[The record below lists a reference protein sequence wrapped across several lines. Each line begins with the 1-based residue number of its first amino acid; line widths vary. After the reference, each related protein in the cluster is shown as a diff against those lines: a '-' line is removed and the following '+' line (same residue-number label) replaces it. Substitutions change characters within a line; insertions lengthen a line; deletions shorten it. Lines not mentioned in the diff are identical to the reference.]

1 METRANYILIGS
13 FMMAVLLG
21 SFLFVYWLAVTAESR
36 ENVFVKI
43 VFPAPVTGLPVGG
56 QVLFNGIPIGNV
68 SALDFDPK
76 NPKVVVATVRVKP
89 NTPLRTDTTAS
100 LNFTGLTGV
109 AYVDLNGGSLD
120 APLLIKKDDDSEEIP
135 VMYAE
140 RSLFD
145 DIVSGARDV
154 LKKADSALSSV
165 DGFLKEN
172 SPTVTK
178 TLKNVEE
185 FSAALA
191 ANSDGVSD
199 FMANLSSVSK
209 ALTSLSGRMEGLV
222 DQGERILA
230 AVPSDDVT
238 KIVQNLSEFSDGL
251 VNARK
256 SIDKVMADAEVAA
269 KDLQT
274 FTGGLNSSLEDV
286 QKIVKAVDPEDVRKT
301 VHGAAAIG
309 ELLEKRTP
317 QIDSLIAS
325 TSSAMDN
332 ISEISATIRD
342 RKEAISEVIKNSNAV
357 LGKVDTLVSRGVEIA
372 QAVDPN
378 RVSNIVANVDTFSTG
393 LNSTLGNVDAIV
405 ANIDPKKVGEAVDGA
420 AAVVTNINEQKQQIN
435 DIIASTKSTI
445 QNFEAFSATVRGQD
459 DRIIGLVDDVR
470 SAANAFTQTLAD
482 ADGILKAVDPDQVSS
497 IVGSVASVTGGLSE
511 NKDSIDAMIASA
523 RNAAANVEKMTDDLS
538 KRTPDVD
545 QIITD
550 AKAMT
555 ATLNA
560 TSVRIQ
566 GIVDQVGTMVEG
578 DGEGLIVEATKA
590 ATAIRKVAEAFESR
604 ADSIA
609 GGLSKFATQG
619 SADFTAAMSQ
629 VNRTLVSIQRAVE
642 SFDRNPNRI
651 IFGGEAV
658 PTYTGGRRR

>member
-36 ENVFVKI
+36 ENVFVRI
-43 VFPAPVTGLPVGG
+43 IFPAPVTGLPIGG

-68 SALDFDPK
+68 SALDFDPQ

-120 APLLIKKDDDSEEIP
+120 APLLIKRDSDEVP
-135 VMYAE
+135 VMHAE

-154 LKKADSALSSV
+154 LKEADSALSSI

-185 FSAALA
+185 FSSALA
-191 ANSDGVSD
+191 ANSAGVSD

-209 ALTSLSGRMEGLV
+209 ALTGLSGRMEKLV

-238 KIVQNLSEFSDGL
+238 NIVQNVSSFSDSL
-251 VNARK
+251 ANARQ
-256 SIDKVMADAEVAA
+256 SIETIMAEAETAA
-269 KDLQT
+269 KDLKT

-286 QKIVKAVDPEDVRKT
+286 QKIVRAVDPEDIRKT
-301 VHGAAAIG
+301 VQGAAAIG
-309 ELLEKRTP
+309 ELLEKRSP
-317 QIDSLIAS
+317 EIDSLIAS
-325 TSSAMDN
+325 TSSTMDN
-332 ISEISATIRD
+332 ISEISGTIRD
-342 RKEAISEVIKNSNAV
+342 RKEAISEVIKSTNRV
-357 LGKVDTLVSRGVEIA
+357 IGKVDTFVTRGNELA
-372 QAVDPN
+372 QAIDPD

-393 LNSTLGNVDAIV
+393 LNSTLGNVDQIV
-405 ANIDPKKVGEAVDGA
+405 ANIDPQKVGEAVDGA
-420 AAVVTNINEQKQQIN
+420 AAVVSNINAQKEQIN
-435 DIIASTKSTI
+435 EIIASTKSTI
-445 QNFEAFSATVRGQD
+445 QNFEAFSATVRGED
-459 DRIIGLVDDVR
+459 DRIVGLVDDVR
-470 SAANAFTQTLAD
+470 AAANAFTQTLTD
-482 ADGILKAVDPDQVSS
+482 ADGILKAVDPDQVST
-497 IVGSVASVTGGLSE
+497 IVGSVANVTGGLSE
-511 NKDSIDAMIASA
+511 NKESIDAMIASA
-523 RNAAANVEKMTDDLS
+523 RTAAANVEKMTNDLS
-538 KRTPDVD
+538 QRTPDVD

-550 AKAMT
+550 AKQMT

-560 TSVRIQ
+560 TSTRIQ

-609 GGLSKFATQG
+609 GGLSKFANQG
-619 SADFTAAMSQ
+619 SADFVAAMSQ

-651 IFGGEAV
+651 LFGGEAV
-658 PTYTGGRRR
+658 PTYTGGGHRR

>member
-36 ENVFVKI
+36 ENVFVRI
-43 VFPAPVTGLPVGG
+43 IFPAPVTGLPVGG

-68 SALDFDPK
+68 SALDFDPQ

-89 NTPLRTDTTAS
+89 HTPLRTDTIAS

-120 APLLIKKDDDSEEIP
+120 APLLIKPDSDEVP
-135 VMYAE
+135 VMHAE

-154 LKKADSALSSV
+154 LKQADSALNSI

-185 FSAALA
+185 FSSALA
-191 ANSDGVSD
+191 ANSAGVSD

-209 ALTSLSGRMEGLV
+209 ALTSLSGRMEKLV

-238 KIVQNLSEFSDGL
+238 KIVQNISEFSDGL
-251 VNARK
+251 ANARQ

-269 KDLQT
+269 KDLQA
-274 FTGGLNSSLEDV
+274 FTSGLNSSLEDV

-301 VHGAAAIG
+301 VKGAAAIG
-309 ELLEKRTP
+309 ELLEKRSP
-317 QIDSLIAS
+317 DIDSLIAS
-325 TSSAMDN
+325 TSTAMDN
-332 ISEISATIRD
+332 ISDISGTIRD
-342 RKEAISEVIKNSNAV
+342 RKEAISDVIKSTNAV
-357 LGKVDTLVSRGVEIA
+357 IGKVDTFITRGNELA
-372 QAVDPN
+372 QAIDPD
-378 RVSNIVANVDTFSTG
+378 RVSNIVTNVDTFSTG
-393 LNSTLGNVDAIV
+393 LNSTLGNVDQIV
-405 ANIDPKKVGEAVDGA
+405 ANIDPQKVGEAVDGA
-420 AAVVTNINEQKQQIN
+420 AAVVANINAQKEQIN
-435 DIIASTKSTI
+435 EIIASTKSTV
-445 QNFEAFSATVRGQD
+445 QNFESFSATVRGQD

-482 ADGILKAVDPDQVSS
+482 ADGILKAVDPDQVSN
-497 IVGSVASVTGGLSE
+497 IVGSVANVTGGLSE
-511 NKDSIDAMIASA
+511 NKESIDAMIASA
-523 RNAAANVEKMTDDLS
+523 RNAAANVEKMTNDLS
-538 KRTPDVD
+538 QRTPDVD

-550 AKAMT
+550 AKEMT

-560 TSVRIQ
+560 TSTRIQ

-590 ATAIRKVAEAFESR
+590 ATAIRKVADAFESR

-609 GGLSKFATQG
+609 GGLSKFANQG
-619 SADFTAAMSQ
+619 SADFIAAMSQ

-658 PTYTGGRRR
+658 PTYTGGGHRR

>member
-36 ENVFVKI
+36 ENVFVRI
-43 VFPAPVTGLPVGG
+43 IFPAPVTGLPVGG

-68 SALDFDPK
+68 SALDFDPQ

-89 NTPLRTDTTAS
+89 HTPLRTDTTAS

-120 APLLIKKDDDSEEIP
+120 APLLIKPDSDEVP
-135 VMYAE
+135 VMHAE

-154 LKKADSALSSV
+154 LKQADSALNSI

-185 FSAALA
+185 FSSALA
-191 ANSDGVSD
+191 ANSAGVSD

-209 ALTSLSGRMEGLV
+209 ALTSLSGRMEKLV

-238 KIVQNLSEFSDGL
+238 KIVQNISEFSDGL
-251 VNARK
+251 ANARQ

-269 KDLQT
+269 KDLQA
-274 FTGGLNSSLEDV
+274 FTSGLNSSLEDV

-301 VHGAAAIG
+301 VKGAAAIG
-309 ELLEKRTP
+309 ELLEKRSP
-317 QIDSLIAS
+317 DIDSLIAS
-325 TSSAMDN
+325 TSTAMDN
-332 ISEISATIRD
+332 ISDISGTIRD
-342 RKEAISEVIKNSNAV
+342 RKEAISDVIKSTNAV
-357 LGKVDTLVSRGVEIA
+357 IGKVDTFITRGNELA
-372 QAVDPN
+372 QAIDPD
-378 RVSNIVANVDTFSTG
+378 RVSNIVTNVDTFSTG
-393 LNSTLGNVDAIV
+393 LNSTLGNVDQIV
-405 ANIDPKKVGEAVDGA
+405 ANIDPQKVGEAVDGA
-420 AAVVTNINEQKQQIN
+420 AAVVANINAQKEQIN
-435 DIIASTKSTI
+435 EIIASTKSTV
-445 QNFEAFSATVRGQD
+445 QNFESFSATVRGQD

-482 ADGILKAVDPDQVSS
+482 ADGILKAVDPDQVSN
-497 IVGSVASVTGGLSE
+497 IVGSVANVTGGLSE
-511 NKDSIDAMIASA
+511 NKESIDAMIASA
-523 RNAAANVEKMTDDLS
+523 RNAAANVEKMTNDLS
-538 KRTPDVD
+538 QRTPDVD

-550 AKAMT
+550 AKEMT

-560 TSVRIQ
+560 TSTRIQ

-590 ATAIRKVAEAFESR
+590 ATAIRKVADAFESR

-609 GGLSKFATQG
+609 GGLSKFANQG
-619 SADFTAAMSQ
+619 SADFIAAMSQ

-658 PTYTGGRRR
+658 PTYTGGGHRR

>member
-36 ENVFVKI
+36 ENVFVRI
-43 VFPAPVTGLPVGG
+43 IFPAPVTGLPVGG

-68 SALDFDPK
+68 SALDFDPQ

-89 NTPLRTDTTAS
+89 HTPLRTDTTAS

-120 APLLIKKDDDSEEIP
+120 APLLIKPDSDEVP
-135 VMYAE
+135 VMHAE

-154 LKKADSALSSV
+154 LKQADSALNSI

-185 FSAALA
+185 FSSALA
-191 ANSDGVSD
+191 ANSAGVSD
-199 FMANLSSVSK
+199 FMVNLSSVSK
-209 ALTSLSGRMEGLV
+209 ALTSLSGRMEKLV

-238 KIVQNLSEFSDGL
+238 KIVQNISEFSDGL
-251 VNARK
+251 ANARQ

-269 KDLQT
+269 KDLQA
-274 FTGGLNSSLEDV
+274 FTSGLNSSLEDV

-301 VHGAAAIG
+301 VKGAAAIG
-309 ELLEKRTP
+309 ELLEKRSP
-317 QIDSLIAS
+317 DIDSLIAS
-325 TSSAMDN
+325 TSTAMDN
-332 ISEISATIRD
+332 ISDISGTIRD
-342 RKEAISEVIKNSNAV
+342 RKEAISDVIKSTNAV
-357 LGKVDTLVSRGVEIA
+357 IGKVDTFVTRGNELA
-372 QAVDPN
+372 QAIDPD
-378 RVSNIVANVDTFSTG
+378 RVSNIVTNVDTFSTG
-393 LNSTLGNVDAIV
+393 LNSTLGNVDQIV
-405 ANIDPKKVGEAVDGA
+405 ANIDPQKVGEAVDGA
-420 AAVVTNINEQKQQIN
+420 AAVVANINAQKEQIN
-435 DIIASTKSTI
+435 EIIASTKSTV
-445 QNFEAFSATVRGQD
+445 QNFESFSATVRGQD

-482 ADGILKAVDPDQVSS
+482 ADGILKAVDPDQVSN
-497 IVGSVASVTGGLSE
+497 IVGSVANVTGGLSE
-511 NKDSIDAMIASA
+511 NKESIDAMIASA
-523 RNAAANVEKMTDDLS
+523 RNAAANVEKMTNDLS
-538 KRTPDVD
+538 QRTPDVD

-550 AKAMT
+550 AKEMT

-560 TSVRIQ
+560 TSTRIQ

-590 ATAIRKVAEAFESR
+590 ATAIRKVADAFESR

-609 GGLSKFATQG
+609 GGLSKFANQG
-619 SADFTAAMSQ
+619 SADFIAAMSQ

-658 PTYTGGRRR
+658 PTYTGGGHRR

>member
-21 SFLFVYWLAVTAESR
+21 SFMFVYWLAVTAESR
-36 ENVFVKI
+36 ENVFVRI
-43 VFPAPVTGLPVGG
+43 IFPAPVTGLPVGG

-89 NTPLRTDTTAS
+89 HTPLRTDTTAS

-120 APLLIKKDDDSEEIP
+120 APLLIKPDSEEVP
-135 VMYAE
+135 VMHAE

-154 LKKADSALSSV
+154 LKQADSALSRV
-165 DGFLKEN
+165 DVFLEEN

-185 FSAALA
+185 FSSALA

-199 FMANLSSVSK
+199 FMANLSTVSN
-209 ALTSLSGRMEGLV
+209 ALTSLSGRMEKLV

-238 KIVQNLSEFSDGL
+238 KIVQNLTEFSDGL
-251 VNARK
+251 ANARQ
-256 SIDKVMADAEVAA
+256 SVDKIMADAETAA
-269 KDLQT
+269 KELQT
-274 FTGGLNSSLEDV
+274 FAGGLNNSLEDV

-301 VHGAAAIG
+301 VRGAAAIG
-309 ELLEKRTP
+309 ELLEKRSP
-317 QIDSLIAS
+317 EIDSLIAS

-332 ISEISATIRD
+332 ISEISGTIRD
-342 RKEAISEVIKNSNAV
+342 RKEAISDVIKSSNAV
-357 LGKVDTLVSRGVEIA
+357 LSKVDTLVSRGTEIA
-372 QAVDPN
+372 QAVDPE
-378 RVSNIVANVDTFSTG
+378 RVSNIVANVDTFSSG
-393 LNSTLGNVDAIV
+393 VNSTLGNFDEIV

-420 AAVVTNINEQKQQIN
+420 AAVVSNINAQKEQIN
-435 DIIASTKSTI
+435 EIIVSTKSTI
-445 QNFEAFSATVRGQD
+445 QNFEAFSATVRGED
-459 DRIIGLVDDVR
+459 DRIVALVDDVR
-470 SAANAFTQTLAD
+470 SAAKAFTQTLAD
-482 ADGILKAVDPDQVSS
+482 ADGILKAVDPDQVSN
-497 IVGSVASVTGGLSE
+497 IVGSVANVTGGLSE

-523 RNAAANVEKMTDDLS
+523 RNAAANVEKMTNDLS

-550 AKAMT
+550 AKEMT
-555 ATLNA
+555 STLNA

-619 SADFTAAMSQ
+619 SADFVAAMSQ

-642 SFDRNPNRI
+642 SFDRNPNRV
-651 IFGGEAV
+651 IFGGESV
-658 PTYTGGRRR
+658 PTYTGGHRR